1 MLDKSKENNM
11 NKMDRLNKRLDKIDA
26 EYEAKIEKIKAE
38 WSKQSQ
44 IVIELMIQ
52 ERDKHKVA

>member
-1 MLDKSKENNM
+1 MLNKSKENNM
-11 NKMDRLNKRLDKIDA
+11 SKMRRLNKRLDKIDA
-26 EYEAKIEKIKAE
+26 EYEAKIAKIKAE

-44 IVIELMIQ
+44 IVIELMLE

>member
-1 MLDKSKENNM
+1 M

>member
-1 MLDKSKENNM
+1 MLKNKENNM
-11 NKMDRLNKRLDKIDA
+11 SKMNRLNKRLDKIDA

>member
-1 MLDKSKENNM
+1 MSKR
-11 NKMDRLNKRLDKIDA
+11 NKLMQRLDKIDA

-44 IVIELMIQ
+44 IVIELMLE
-52 ERDKHKVA
+52 ERDKNKVA